1 MFISFEGI
9 EGSGKSTQIELLE
22 SSLKNLGHD
31 VKKLREPG
39 TTLLGERVRE
49 IFLEDNDETVD
60 PITEAFLLYASRKH
74 LDQNI
79 LRKNLDKGF
88 IVIAD
93 RYADA
98 TLAYQCY
105 GKGLRMDFIDLIHKE
120 SKLLTPDLTF
130 YLDISAKKSKERISS
145 RKMDRMES
153 ESVEFF
159 EKVRHGYLE
168 IAKNN
173 PSRMLCLD
181 ANKSIEELKTEIFNR
196 TLKQLNAALEQ

>member
-1 MFISFEGI
+1 
-9 EGSGKSTQIELLE
+9 
-22 SSLKNLGHD
+22 
-31 VKKLREPG
+31 
-39 TTLLGERVRE
+39 
-49 IFLEDNDETVD
+49 
-60 PITEAFLLYASRKH
+60 
-74 LDQNI
+74 
-79 LRKNLDKGF
+79 
-88 IVIAD
+88 
-93 RYADA
+93 
-98 TLAYQCY
+98 
-105 GKGLRMDFIDLIHKE
+105 MDFIDFIDKE

-173 PSRMLCLD
+173 PSRIVCLD

>member
-22 SSLKNLGHD
+22 SSLRDLGHH

-39 TTLLGERVRE
+39 TTLLGERIRE
-49 IFLEDNDETVD
+49 IFLEETDEIID

-74 LDQNI
+74 LDQNM
-79 LRKNLDKGF
+79 LRKNLDEGC

-98 TLAYQCY
+98 TLAYQCH
-105 GKGLRMDFIDLIHKE
+105 GKGLNIDFIDYIHKE

-130 YLDISAKKSKERISS
+130 YMDISAKKSKERISG
-145 RKMDRMES
+145 REMDRMEV
-153 ESVEFF
+153 EPLEFF
-159 EKVRHGYLE
+159 EKVREGYLE
-168 IAKNN
+168 IAEKS
-173 PSRMLCLD
+173 PDRVVCLD
-181 ANKSIEELKTEIFNR
+181 ANKGIEELESEIFNK
-196 TLKQLNAALEQ
+196 TIEKLNAALE

>member
-22 SSLKNLGHD
+22 SSLKNLGYD
-31 VKKLREPG
+31 VTKLREPG

-49 IFLEDNDETVD
+49 IFLEDTDETVD

-105 GKGLRMDFIDLIHKE
+105 GKGLSMDFIDFIHKE

-159 EKVRHGYLE
+159 EKVRQGYLE
-168 IAKNN
+168 IAAKSS
-173 PSRMLCLD
+173 SRVVCLD
-181 ANKSIEELKTEIFNR
+181 ANKSIEELNNEILNR
-196 TLKQLNAALEQ
+196 TLVQLNAALEQ

>member
-22 SSLKNLGHD
+22 SALKDLGHE

-39 TTLLGERVRE
+39 TTVLGERIRE
-49 IFLEDNDETVD
+49 IFLEDTDETID

-79 LRKNLDKGF
+79 LRESLDKGC

-98 TLAYQCY
+98 TIAYQCF
-105 GKGLRMDFIDLIHKE
+105 GKGLSIDFINYIHAN

-130 YLDISAKKSKERISS
+130 YMDISAEKSKERISE
-145 RKMDRMES
+145 REMDRMES
-153 ESVEFF
+153 EPLEFF
-159 EKVRHGYLE
+159 EKVRQGYLK
-168 IAKNN
+168 IAEKN
-173 PSRMLCLD
+173 PHRVVCLD
-181 ANKSIEELKTEIFNR
+181 ANKSIEELKTEIINK
-196 TLKQLNAALEQ
+196 TLEKINASLE

>member
-22 SSLKNLGHD
+22 SALIDLGHD

-39 TTLLGERVRE
+39 TTMLGERIRE
-49 IFLEDNDETVD
+49 IFLEETNEIVD

-79 LRKNLDKGF
+79 LRTNLEKGC

-98 TLAYQCY
+98 TLAYQCF
-105 GKGLRMDFIDLIHKE
+105 GKGLSIDFINYIHANSE
-120 SKLLTPDLTF
+120 LLTPDLTF
-130 YLDISAKKSKERISS
+130 YMDISAEKSKERISQ

-153 ESVEFF
+153 EPQEFF
-159 EKVRHGYLE
+159 ERVREGYLE
-168 IAKNN
+168 IATKN
-173 PSRMLCLD
+173 PDRVVCLN
-181 ANKSIEELKTEIFNR
+181 ANESIEELKTQIIEK
-196 TLKQLNAALEQ
+196 TLEKINATLE

>member
-22 SSLKNLGHD
+22 SSLKDLGHD

-39 TTLLGERVRE
+39 TTVLGERIRE
-49 IFLEDNDETVD
+49 IFLEDTDETID

-79 LRKNLDKGF
+79 LRESLDKGC

-98 TLAYQCY
+98 TRAYQCF
-105 GKGLRMDFIDLIHKE
+105 GKGLSIDFINYVHE
-120 SKLLTPDLTF
+120 SSELLTPDLTF
-130 YLDISAKKSKERISS
+130 YMDISAEKSKERISE
-145 RKMDRMES
+145 REMDRMES
-153 ESVEFF
+153 EPLEFF
-159 EKVRHGYLE
+159 EKVRQGYLK
-168 IAKNN
+168 IAEKN
-173 PSRMLCLD
+173 PHRVVCLD
-181 ANKSIEELKTEIFNR
+181 ANKSIEELKTEIINK
-196 TLKQLNAALEQ
+196 TLEKINASLE

>member
-9 EGSGKSTQIELLE
+9 EGSGKSTQVELLE
-22 SSLKNLGHD
+22 SSLKNLGYD
-31 VKKLREPG
+31 VIKLREPG

-49 IFLEDNDETVD
+49 IFLEDTDETVD

-88 IVIAD
+88 IVITD

-105 GKGLRMDFIDLIHKE
+105 GKGLSMDFIDFIHKE

-173 PSRMLCLD
+173 PSRIVCLD

>member
-105 GKGLRMDFIDLIHKE
+105 GKGLSLDFIDFIHKE

-173 PSRMLCLD
+173 PSRIVCLD

>member
-1 MFISFEGI
+1 VFISFEGI

-49 IFLEDNDETVD
+49 IFLEDTDETVD

-105 GKGLRMDFIDLIHKE
+105 GKGLSMDFIDFIDKE

-173 PSRMLCLD
+173 PSRIVCLD

>member
-22 SSLKNLGHD
+22 SSLKGLGHN

-39 TTLLGERVRE
+39 TTLLGERIRE
-49 IFLEDNDETVD
+49 IFLEDTDETID

-74 LDQNI
+74 LDENV

-105 GKGLRMDFIDLIHKE
+105 GKGLSMNFINYIHEE

-130 YLDISAKKSKERISS
+130 YLDISAKKSKERISN

-153 ESVEFF
+153 EPMEFF
-159 EKVRHGYLE
+159 EKVRQGYLE
-168 IAKNN
+168 IAAKS
-173 PSRMLCLD
+173 PTRVVCLD
-181 ANKSIEELKTEIFNR
+181 ANKSIEEMKTEIFNR

>member
-49 IFLEDNDETVD
+49 IFLEDTDETVD

-173 PSRMLCLD
+173 PSRIVCLD

>member
-22 SSLKNLGHD
+22 SSLKDLGHD

-39 TTLLGERVRE
+39 TTVLGERIRE
-49 IFLEDNDETVD
+49 IFLEDTDETID

-79 LRKNLDKGF
+79 LRESLDKGC

-98 TLAYQCY
+98 TKAYQCF
-105 GKGLRMDFIDLIHKE
+105 GKGLNIDFINYVHE
-120 SKLLTPDLTF
+120 SSELLTPDLTF
-130 YLDISAKKSKERISS
+130 YMDISAEKSKERISE
-145 RKMDRMES
+145 REMDRMES
-153 ESVEFF
+153 EPLEFF
-159 EKVRHGYLE
+159 EKVRQGYLE
-168 IAKNN
+168 IAKKN
-173 PSRMLCLD
+173 PHRVICLD
-181 ANKSIEELKTEIFNR
+181 ANKSIEELKTEIINK
-196 TLKQLNAALEQ
+196 TLEKINASLE

>member
-1 MFISFEGI
+1 MFITFEGI
-9 EGSGKSTQIELLE
+9 EGSGKSTQIELLKA
-22 SSLKNLGHD
+22 SLEEEGYS
-31 VKKLREPG
+31 VEVLREPG
-39 TTLLGERVRE
+39 TTQLGERIRDV
-49 IFLEDNDETVD
+49 FLEKTDEQVD
-60 PITEAFLLYASRKH
+60 PMTEAFLLYASRKH

-105 GKGLRMDFIDLIHKE
+105 GKGLSMNFIDFIHKE

-145 RKMDRMES
+145 KIGRAH
-153 ESVEFF
+153 V
-159 EKVRHGYLE
+159 
-168 IAKNN
+168 
-173 PSRMLCLD
+173 
-181 ANKSIEELKTEIFNR
+181 
-196 TLKQLNAALEQ
+196 

>member
-49 IFLEDNDETVD
+49 IFLGDTDETVD

-105 GKGLRMDFIDLIHKE
+105 GKGLRMDFIDFIHKE

-173 PSRMLCLD
+173 PSRIVCLD

>member
-22 SSLKNLGHD
+22 SSLRDLGHN

-39 TTLLGERVRE
+39 TTLLGERIRE
-49 IFLEDNDETVD
+49 IFLEETVETID

-79 LRKNLDKGF
+79 LRENLDKGL
-88 IVIAD
+88 IIIAD

-105 GKGLRMDFIDLIHKE
+105 GKGLSMDFIDYIHQE
-120 SKLLTPDLTF
+120 SMLLTPDLTF
-130 YLDISAKKSKERISS
+130 YLDISAKKSKERIST

-153 ESVEFF
+153 EPLEFF
-159 EKVRHGYLE
+159 DKVRQGYLE
-168 IAKNN
+168 IAAKSS
-173 PSRMLCLD
+173 SRVVCLD
-181 ANKSIEELKTEIFNR
+181 AEKSIEELKTEILNR

>member
-74 LDQNI
+74 LDQNV

-105 GKGLRMDFIDLIHKE
+105 GKGLRMDFIDFIHKE

-173 PSRMLCLD
+173 PSRIVCLD

>member
-105 GKGLRMDFIDLIHKE
+105 GKGLSMDFIDFIDKE

-173 PSRMLCLD
+173 PSRIVCLD